1 MMTKKYLVILLL
13 WTNAIMCYSVPL
25 NEVLNVYIKNAPIVK
40 SITYKYQNT
49 NLEYENYLKSFLPSI
64 SFELSPMSLNR
75 SFRLLQNPV
84 TGDYSYVNDYSNS
97 SSAGFTI
104 SQKVGIT
111 GGSFSLSSNLGFLR
125 EFSADRNSFNT
136 SPLYLSYSQPLYG
149 EAKLYRYNKAIQNL
163 KHELARKEFC
173 NSMSSEQQKILSLYL
188 RAYISK
194 LQYEVNQQNMQ
205 TGDTLLRLAG
215 KKLEHGIITK
225 YEYNQIELQQL
236 KTAQNV
242 VTQERSYHDLLI
254 SLAME
259 LGTDNVDVE
268 QPDGSSLPIS
278 MDYTMV
284 LSLVHQNNPQY
295 LSVEMQRKQAEYS
308 RLQTRNSLRF
318 NGNVSL
324 SFGMNQYGETLR
336 EAYRHP
342 EQRQA
347 LAVTFSIPV
356 FQWGINHNK
365 RQMAENEYMAS
376 MLEIEKTEKEF
387 ENSIRTQ
394 VEGYNT
400 CYKNYILANKT
411 FELSREQY
419 QLTVRKFAAGK
430 ISVYEVTSA
439 YSSLLSSMIG
449 YASSLQNVYSEY
461 YALRHLA
468 LYDFVENASLENIY
482 FQ

>member
-1 MMTKKYLVILLL
+1 MRRCFLSLLVLYILPSYSLSL
-13 WTNAIMCYSVPL
+13 QEMISVYALHTSSARAIRLRFS
-25 NEVLNVYIKNAPIVK
+25 NSE
-40 SITYKYQNT
+40 
-49 NLEYENYLKSFLPSI
+49 LEYSNYQKSFLPSI

-125 EFSADRNSFNT
+125 EFSADRNSFNS

-149 EAKLYRYNKAIQNL
+149 ETKLYRYNKAIQKL
-163 KHELARKEFC
+163 KHDLSKKDFC
-173 NSMSSEQQKILSLYL
+173 YSMSSEQQKILSLYL
-188 RAYISK
+188 KAYISK
-194 LQYEVNQQNMQ
+194 LQYDVNRQNME

-215 KKLEHGIITK
+215 KKLEHGVITK

-242 VTQERSYHDLLI
+242 VTQEQNYRDHLI
-254 SLAME
+254 SLGME
-259 LGTDNVDVE
+259 LGTDNVEVE
-268 QPDGSSLPIS
+268 QPDGSCLPIS

-308 RLQTRNSLRF
+308 RMQTRNSLRF

-356 FQWGINHNK
+356 FQWGINRNK
-365 RQMAENEYMAS
+365 RQMAENDYMAS
-376 MLEIEKTEKEF
+376 MLEIERKENEF
-387 ENSIRTQ
+387 ENSIKTQ
-394 VEGYNT
+394 VEGYNI

-411 FELSREQY
+411 FELSKEQY
-419 QLTVRKFAAGK
+419 QLTVKKFAAGK

-439 YSSLLSSMIG
+439 YSSLLSAMMD